1 MIIFGLFGKTGCG
14 KTEILNELKKKYS
27 VVDIEGCANNKGSI
41 LGDLYDLS
49 SNTQEEFDACLEKQR
64 KIAENTGY
72 CIVEFEG
79 RRIGGRTKVTIPEPF
94 SDLKCYEHNIVVNC
108 PYECQIKRLLNWY
121 LPKNE
126 VEKEILIDKFID
138 LKSALSKPEK
148 IELMDEI
155 VDLLK
160 KDEYND
166 AAILIEEG
174 LYSEHYLRHIGKVK
188 HDLIINNEDIL
199 KSTEEISKYIDE
211 ILKKH
216 GIKI

>member
-14 KTEILNELKKKYS
+14 KTEILNELKKKYT

-49 SNTQEEFDACLEKQR
+49 SSTQEQFDECLEKQR
-64 KIAENTGY
+64 KNAENAGY

-94 SDLKCYEHNIVVNC
+94 SDLKCYKHNIVVNC

-126 VEKEILIDKFID
+126 TEKEILIDKFID

-155 VDLLK
+155 VDLIK
-160 KDEYND
+160 KDEYYN

-188 HDLIINNEDIL
+188 HDLVINNEDIL

-211 ILKKH
+211 ILEKH